1 MGWCRD
7 YDWLDSSCNH
17 TLVSRM
23 SRFELEPSA
32 PTAFALTVALVVM
45 NGAGVDA
52 DDDAEDADEAEDEDA
67 AVNMALDDGENGKL
81 APNSG

>member
-1 MGWCRD
+1 MVCFH
-7 YDWLDSSCNH
+7 DWLDSRLAMH

-45 NGAGVDA
+45 NGAGVADA
-52 DDDAEDADEAEDEDA
+52 DADADEADEAEDG